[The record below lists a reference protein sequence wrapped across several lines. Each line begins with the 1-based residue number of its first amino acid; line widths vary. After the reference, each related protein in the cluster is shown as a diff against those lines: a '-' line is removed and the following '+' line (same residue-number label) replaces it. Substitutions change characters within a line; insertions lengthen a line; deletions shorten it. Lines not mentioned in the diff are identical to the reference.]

1 MKVRTILTPQGSQ
14 KALLVM
20 EKMHLEI
27 ANDQKKDTSER
38 TLTLIHFYL
47 SDGDLYG
54 VCSGKIVAR
63 L

>member
-1 MKVRTILTPQGSQ
+1 
-14 KALLVM
+14 M

-54 VCSGKIVAR
+54 VRSGKIVAR